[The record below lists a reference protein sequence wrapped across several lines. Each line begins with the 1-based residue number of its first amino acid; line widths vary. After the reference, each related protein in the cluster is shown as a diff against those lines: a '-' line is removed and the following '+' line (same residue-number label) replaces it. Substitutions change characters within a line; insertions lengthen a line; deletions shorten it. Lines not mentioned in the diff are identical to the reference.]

1 MKICYEP
8 KRFQQK
14 TLDLI
19 DQANNIIDSY
29 SQQGYD
35 LTLRQLYY
43 QLVTKNTLKNCQ
55 KEYKRLGTII
65 SDARRAGLIDWN
77 AIVDRTRMLRGPSD
91 WESPQSIIRSAA
103 YGYREDLWKNQ
114 QSYIEIW
121 FEKDALLGVFERAA
135 EDYRL
140 PYFSCRGYVSDSEIW
155 SAAQRLKTIYK
166 TGKDIILLHFG
177 DHDPSGLDMSR
188 DIEARLTLFGLYGFE
203 VRRLALN
210 MDQIEEY
217 NPPPNPAKDTDA
229 RFEKYEAEF
238 GDESWELDALDPATL
253 NELVREEVEDLIDLE
268 QWEKDKE
275 IEEEK
280 REELMKISQNYSL
293 VVEWL
298 KDIKKYA

>member
-19 DQANNIIDSY
+19 DKANEIIESY

-43 QLVTKNTLKNCQ
+43 QLVTKNILKNCQ

-77 AIVDRTRMLRGPSD
+77 AIVDRTRSLRGFSN

-135 EDYRL
+135 EDYRI

-155 SAAQRLKTIYK
+155 SAAQRLKEIYK

-188 DIEARLTLFGLYGFE
+188 DIEVRLTLFGLYGFE
-203 VRRLALN
+203 VKRLALN
-210 MDQIEEY
+210 YDQIQQY
-217 NPPPNPAKDTDA
+217 GPPPNPAKDTDA

-253 NELVREEVEDLIDLE
+253 NELVKEEVEDLIDLE

-280 REELMKISQNYSL
+280 REELMKIFQNYNK